1 MTKPRRKPKKPGPA
15 PLADKRDQY
24 LRLMAQGMSN
34 SAACREVGI
43 NRRTGTRWRYGR
55 KEVDR
60 AVSAT
65 AVRVA
70 GSSAPSG
77 CGSTAGG
84 VRSGQAWPP
93 VCWQPGDVVVT
104 PTCRG

>member
-24 LRLMAQGMSN
+24 LQLMAQGMRN

-43 NRRTGTRWRYGR
+43 NRRTGTRGR

-60 AVSAT
+60 AGRERVYAPIAEQRDTGAVAAGLCGPLLFGT
-65 AVRVA
+65 AV
-70 GSSAPSG
+70 G
-77 CGSTAGG
+77 TNL
-84 VRSGQAWPP
+84 
-93 VCWQPGDVVVT
+93 
-104 PTCRG
+104 